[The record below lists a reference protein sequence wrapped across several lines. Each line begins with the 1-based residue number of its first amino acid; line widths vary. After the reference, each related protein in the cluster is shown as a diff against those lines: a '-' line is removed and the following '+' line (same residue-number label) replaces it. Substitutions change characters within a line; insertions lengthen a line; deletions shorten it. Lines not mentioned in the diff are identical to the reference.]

1 MRLFTIFFHLN
12 RLLTNGKNTLLVSR
26 MSNQKT
32 SANLIF
38 PGQAQALLNNRYSF
52 ANPPLFLLTK
62 LALPPLSHRLCT
74 DFAPTLVRRIIGGR
88 AELLRTYIGAAW
100 EEHKD

>member
-12 RLLTNGKNTLLVSR
+12 RLLTNGKITLPAPQ
-26 MSNQKT
+26 MTNQKT
-32 SANLIF
+32 KCKSVF
-38 PGQAQALLNNRYSF
+38 PSQAQTLLNNRYSF

-74 DFAPTLVRRIIGGR
+74 DFARRIIGG
-88 AELLRTYIGAAW
+88 
-100 EEHKD
+100 

>member
-12 RLLTNGKNTLLVSR
+12 RLLTNEKNTLLVSR

-38 PGQAQALLNNRYSF
+38 PGQAQALLDNRYSF
-52 ANPPLFLLTK
+52 AISPNQTCSSS
-62 LALPPLSHRLCT
+62 ALSPTLHRLCT
-74 DFAPTLVRRIIGGR
+74 DFGTEDHRRKSGPT
-88 AELLRTYIGAAW
+88 
-100 EEHKD
+100 